1 MVVCAV
7 IGNDDVS
14 NVGGLSRV
22 SSLGSYYFLYKIN
35 VMGGYF
41 NHYLNILLCNQISDP
56 EFSIWFSNGFQILI
70 FQ

>member
-1 MVVCAV
+1 MCAV
-7 IGNDDVS
+7 IGNDDTG

-22 SSLGSYYFLYKIN
+22 SSLGSYHFLYKIN

-41 NHYLNILLCNQISDP
+41 NHYLNILLCNHISDP
-56 EFSIWFSNGFQILI
+56 GFSIWFSNGFQILI